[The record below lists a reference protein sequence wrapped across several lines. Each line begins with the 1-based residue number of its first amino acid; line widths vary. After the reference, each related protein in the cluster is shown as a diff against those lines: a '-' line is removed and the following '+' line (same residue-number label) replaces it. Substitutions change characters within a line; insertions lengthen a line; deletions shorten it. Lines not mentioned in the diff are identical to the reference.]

1 MLKENIR
8 RLRKDKGY
16 SQETLAEALG
26 VVRQTVSKWEKGL
39 SVPDADLLEKM
50 AELLEV
56 DVNTLLGAS
65 LPSESERNS
74 LDEIAKQLAVF
85 NERSASNINK
95 RRMIKKYLFIGLGI
109 FIAIILAII
118 ILAQLCKAYLKD
130 DMHTITDQKIESY
143 VVECK
148 SDEETY
154 HYEIDYDRNDDVLS
168 IASLNNPSDLKL
180 DTSLKASYLLEIIT
194 DYHQKRG
201 VACHIQYE

>member
-65 LPSESERNS
+65 LPSKSERNS
-74 LDEIAKQLAVF
+74 LDENAKQLAVF

-95 RRMIKKYLFIGLGI
+95 RRMINSYDHIGTVI
-109 FIAIILAII
+109 
-118 ILAQLCKAYLKD
+118 Q
-130 DMHTITDQKIESY
+130 S
-143 VVECK
+143 
-148 SDEETY
+148 
-154 HYEIDYDRNDDVLS
+154 
-168 IASLNNPSDLKL
+168 
-180 DTSLKASYLLEIIT
+180 
-194 DYHQKRG
+194 
-201 VACHIQYE
+201 QYER